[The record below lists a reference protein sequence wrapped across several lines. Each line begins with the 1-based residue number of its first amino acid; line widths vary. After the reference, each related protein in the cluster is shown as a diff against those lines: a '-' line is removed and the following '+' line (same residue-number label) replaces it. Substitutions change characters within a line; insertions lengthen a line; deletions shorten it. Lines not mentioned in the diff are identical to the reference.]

1 MLRAS
6 REKVVHNAEK
16 LISRGKIESGI
27 KEYRKLLSENPND
40 ISTLNRVGDLYARIS
55 RNSEAIE
62 LFKRIAEQ
70 YAEDGFLVKAIAIY
84 KKIIKLD
91 PTLLEIYEQLADL
104 YHRQGLVNEARTQ
117 YQVLADYYQKHDK
130 PASALKVH
138 ERMVELEPD
147 NPTHHAK
154 LAELYQKDGMISA
167 ALGEYRA
174 IAELMLEHGRGEE
187 AAQVYER
194 GLAVTSEDIGF
205 ITDGVL
211 KLKESGHVAAA
222 ARFLSLAVERNPK
235 AEQVARVAGLGAADD
250 GAKAAAEAPAPAAE
264 EATGHDAS
272 TASVI
277 EGEGEEQT
285 ASTLGHG
292 TAAGLDSAEVV
303 ELEPPGEPVEAA
315 ESAEPAGMGGAGQVD
330 LTEPEAAP
338 DLGEL
343 ELEGFDLEE
352 PESLVQ
358 PPADMLEDRERRG
371 AAWEEGGTGTWTGT
385 RSEPAPEPAAPA
397 AEEASPPEGATGT
410 FEFELDLDADD
421 EGLLDLT
428 PPPQTAETYQSVEPD
443 EVEEPVEMVDLAQP
457 EPSRVDL
464 DHDLLERTA
473 AEVHADESG
482 GPDELF
488 TEAEVLVRYGIEEK
502 ALDRLAELLQRY
514 PRHLEGYRLMVT
526 LHLEAG
532 RHGRAAAVASRM
544 VEVAGEVGDDEI
556 WPEVWERLGE
566 EGYQLSGLTVVPPP
580 GFEVEVEAEEPA
592 AEGFP
597 EAEPDVLVEAEPDVL
612 AEAEAPES
620 SGEVVFELT
629 DDEPEPQAIEVDLA
643 EDRFELPDVEP
654 PSEVA
659 PETAAEAEAE
669 AAERAPASRKRAA
682 EDVDAALAE
691 LSAEFVGSRPKRK
704 KPAPPPP
711 AEEVAEA
718 PEAAPEPAE
727 EPLLEPAT
735 EVAQE
740 AVQEAIEE
748 PTEVAAEDFG
758 VDPLRALGDS
768 LREEIDLGAVEG
780 SDARI
785 PAEPPPAP
793 TPMTTP
799 KEPPEPAPAA
809 ADSGIGWLDEV
820 SAPASDGA
828 LFAAEDDFF
837 DLGAELEQELTA
849 DGALHAGEDLLV
861 SSTEQSLEDIVEG
874 FKKGVSENLSSEDYD
889 THFNLGIA
897 YREMGLLDE
906 AIGEFQ
912 LAAKSPSFLVE
923 CASMLGLC
931 FQEKGMPEL
940 AVKWYQRGLEAEG
953 IPEED
958 HLGLLYDLGNAQAA
972 AGDSEAAY
980 GTFVD
985 LYGINTNYRD
995 VVARLAELEPG
1006 RAG

>member
-6 REKVVHNAEK
+6 REKVVANAEK
-16 LISRGKIESGI
+16 LVSRGKIESGI

-40 ISTLNRVGDLYARIS
+40 ISTLNRVGDLYARIN

-91 PTLLEIYEQLADL
+91 PTLLEVYEQLADL

-154 LAELYQKDGMISA
+154 LAELYQKDGMIGA

-194 GLAVTSEDIGF
+194 GLTVTAEDIGF

-235 AEQVARVAGLGAADD
+235 AEQVARVAGLETGDEGAR
-250 GAKAAAEAPAPAAE
+250 AAAEPAD
-264 EATGHDAS
+264 EATGHELS
-272 TASVI
+272 TASVV
-277 EGEGEEQT
+277 EPETVEQT
-285 ASTLGHG
+285 ASTLGGG
-292 TAAGLDSAEVV
+292 TAPVLDAAEVI
-303 ELEPPGEPVEAA
+303 ELEPPTGTA
-315 ESAEPAGMGGAGQVD
+315 ESMEEAEAGRGGEGAEPD
-330 LTEPEAAP
+330 LS
-338 DLGEL
+338 EL

-358 PPADMLEDRERRG
+358 PPADMLEDRERPG
-371 AAWEEGGTGTWTGT
+371 AAWEDGGTGTSTGV
-385 RSEPAPEPAAPA
+385 RAQPQPEPAEEV
-397 AEEASPPEGATGT
+397 AEALPTEGATGT
-410 FEFELDLDADD
+410 FEFELDLDA
-421 EGLLDLT
+421 EEEELLDLT
-428 PPPQTAETYQSVEPD
+428 GASEPEVVEPY
-443 EVEEPVEMVDLAQP
+443 ELVEAEGAPETVDLAGLEQLEQP
-457 EPSRVDL
+457 EPSEVHL

-473 AEVHADESG
+473 AEVHAEESG
-482 GPDELF
+482 GPEDLF

-502 ALDRLAELLQRY
+502 ALERLAELLQRH

-526 LHLEAG
+526 LHLEGG
-532 RHGRAAAVASRM
+532 RHDRAAAVARQM
-544 VEVAGEVGDDEI
+544 AEVASEVGDEEI
-556 WPEVWERLGE
+556 WPEVRARLEE
-566 EGYQLSGLTVVPPP
+566 EGYQVSGLTVAPPS
-580 GFEVEVEAEEPA
+580 GFEPEVEAEVEAAVEVEEPALQGFAVGDLEEVEEPA
-592 AEGFP
+592 AE
-597 EAEPDVLVEAEPDVL
+597 A
-612 AEAEAPES
+612 
-620 SGEVVFELT
+620 SGEVVFELA
-629 DDEPEPQAIEVDLA
+629 DDESESGAIEVDL
-643 EDRFELPDVEP
+643 EEERFELPEVELP
-654 PSEVA
+654 GEEA
-659 PETAAEAEAE
+659 PEAAAEVEAEAVEE
-669 AAERAPASRKRAA
+669 APRRRTRAA

-691 LSAEFVGSRPKRK
+691 LSAEFVGARPKRK
-704 KPAPPPP
+704 KEAPLP
-711 AEEVAEA
+711 AEEVTEPA
-718 PEAAPEPAE
+718 PEVAPEPVPEVAPESAPEPVDAPLLDAASAMVE
-727 EPLLEPAT
+727 EP
-735 EVAQE
+735 
-740 AVQEAIEE
+740 
-748 PTEVAAEDFG
+748 AEGAD

-768 LREEIDLGAVEG
+768 LREEIDLGEEAEPG
-780 SDARI
+780 LQIASEPPSAPAPETT
-785 PAEPPPAP
+785 PAEPEEAV
-793 TPMTTP
+793 
-799 KEPPEPAPAA
+799 PAA

-820 SAPASDGA
+820 SAPARDRA

-849 DGALHAGEDLLV
+849 DGALHDGEDLLV
-861 SSTEQSLEDIVEG
+861 AANEQSLEDIVEG
-874 FKKGVSENLSSEDYD
+874 FKKGVAENLSSEDYD

-912 LAAKSPSFLVE
+912 LAAKSSDFLIE

-953 IPEED
+953 LPEED

-972 AGDSEAAY
+972 AGDNEAAY